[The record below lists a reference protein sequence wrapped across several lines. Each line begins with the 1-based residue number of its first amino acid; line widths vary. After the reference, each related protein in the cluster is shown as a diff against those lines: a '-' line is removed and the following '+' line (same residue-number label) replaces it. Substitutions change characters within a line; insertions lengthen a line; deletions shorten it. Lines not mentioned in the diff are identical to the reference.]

1 MTRHIIINLFRF
13 IILVLL
19 QIFVFNHFQLMGFIN
34 PYVYILFILLLPLET
49 PKWLLLVLGFIIG
62 YVIDYFSH
70 SIGINIFSTVLVA
83 YLRPV
88 FIKYVIPKLE
98 PGPDVRISIKQIGFS
113 SFLTY
118 TGLLV
123 FIHHITLFYL
133 EIFRLSYFFITL
145 KHAIL
150 SSIVT
155 IILILI
161 SQYLF
166 YSRKKL

>member
-1 MTRHIIINLFRF
+1 MTKHIIINIFRF
-13 IILVLL
+13 IVLVFL

-49 PKWLLLVLGFIIG
+49 PRWLLLVLGFVLG
-62 YVIDYFSH
+62 YAIDYYSH

-88 FIKYVIPKLE
+88 IIQYVIPKLE
-98 PGPDVRISIKQIGFS
+98 PGPDVRISIKQLGFK

-118 TGLLV
+118 VGILV
-123 FIHHITLFYL
+123 IIHHITLFYL
-133 EIFRLSYFFITL
+133 EIFRLSYFFTTL

-150 SSIVT
+150 SSVFT

-166 YSRKKL
+166 YSRKK

>member
-49 PKWLLLVLGFIIG
+49 PRWLLLFLGFILG

-88 FIKYVIPKLE
+88 FIQYVIPKLE
-98 PGPDVRISIKQIGFS
+98 PGPDVSISIKQIGFN
-113 SFLTY
+113 SFITY
-118 TGLLV
+118 TGILV
-123 FIHHITLFYL
+123 FIHHITMFYL
-133 EIFRLSYFFITL
+133 EIFKISYFFTTL

-150 SSIVT
+150 SSIFT

-166 YSRKKL
+166 YSRKK

>member
-1 MTRHIIINLFRF
+1 MTRHIVINLFRF
-13 IILVLL
+13 FILVLL

-49 PKWLLLVLGFIIG
+49 PRWLLLFLGFILG

-70 SIGINIFSTVLVA
+70 SIGINIFSSVLVA
-83 YLRPV
+83 YLRPT
-88 FIKYVIPKLE
+88 FIRYVIPKIE
-98 PGPDVRISIKQIGFS
+98 PGPDVKISIKQIGFN

-118 TGLLV
+118 TGILV
-123 FIHHITLFYL
+123 FIHHFTLFFL
-133 EIFRLSYFFITL
+133 EIFRFSYFFNTL
-145 KHAIL
+145 IHAIL
-150 SSIVT
+150 SSVFT

-166 YSRKKL
+166 YSHKKQ

>member
-1 MTRHIIINLFRF
+1 MTKHIIINLFRF

-49 PKWLLLVLGFIIG
+49 PRWLLLILGFVLG

-70 SIGINIFSTVLVA
+70 SIGINIFSTVLIA

-88 FIKYVIPKLE
+88 FILYVIPKLE
-98 PGPDVRISIKQIGFS
+98 PGPDVRISIKQIGFNA
-113 SFLTY
+113 FLTY
-118 TGLLV
+118 TGILV

-133 EIFRLSYFFITL
+133 EIFRLSYFFTTL
-145 KHAIL
+145 KHAIF
-150 SSIVT
+150 SSVVT

-166 YSRKKL
+166 YSRKK